1 MGLTTAAVP
10 APNIS
15 FSVPSL
21 DASTS
26 SETRTGRT
34 STIPS
39 FLATSIILFLVIP
52 SRILS
57 LTGAV
62 NKCHLF

>member
-1 MGLTTAAVP
+1 MIGETNNGLTTAAVP

-15 FSVPSL
+15 FAHRSL

-34 STIPS
+34 STYIPS
-39 FLATSIILFLVIP
+39 FLATSMILFW
-52 SRILS
+52 
-57 LTGAV
+57 
-62 NKCHLF
+62 